1 MEIETQGTKIKIGEV
16 IINMGEILNEKKYR
30 IVNYYPLTKCY
41 DKAAKLKLSVDFIP
55 MPALNTANFNLKS

>member
-1 MEIETQGTKIKIGEV
+1 
-16 IINMGEILNEKKYR
+16 MGEILNEKKYR

-55 MPALNTANFNLKS
+55 IPTLNAANFNLKS